1 MKIARIPLLISLL
14 LALLSDV
21 SRGLKLTE
29 LMLNPTNA
37 VDPNTQ
43 WFEIYNPADV
53 AVELKGYRIRHCD
66 QGDCSTYTLQS
77 ARSMGPNEYVV
88 IGNNGE
94 SASNGGI
101 ALYQLSFKRI
111 RKEGFNLLA
120 ILPPTT
126 VPPTPDSFEDDFS
139 FSSLDVNFT
148 AGVSFARISN
158 LGSKSLTN
166 WKMSTTFINC
176 VEGGDKGTPG
186 KLNTYVCPTN
196 PPTKAPTKAPIK
208 GPTKAPTK
216 SPTKKPT
223 TKMPIE
229 MKGPTIAPAKAP
241 INAPAKA
248 PTNAPN
254 KAPVSAAATSHKR
267 CGLLGLRIVCL
278 NGCGVFGRLLN
289 MCQD

>member
-1 MKIARIPLLISLL
+1 
-14 LALLSDV
+14 
-21 SRGLKLTE
+21 
-29 LMLNPTNA
+29 MLNPISA

-53 AVELKGYRIRHCD
+53 VVELKGYRIRHCD
-66 QGDCSTYTLQS
+66 QGVCSTYILQS
-77 ARSMGPNEYVV
+77 NRSMGPNEYIV

-94 SASNGGI
+94 SATNGGL

-111 RKEGFNLLA
+111 RKEGYNLLA
-120 ILPPTT
+120 ILPPAT
-126 VPPTPDSFEDDFS
+126 VPPTPDSFEDEFS
-139 FSSLDVNFT
+139 FSSLNVNFT

-158 LGSKSLTN
+158 LGSKSLDN

-196 PPTKAPTKAPIK
+196 PPTRAPTKAPIK
-208 GPTKAPTK
+208 GPTKTPTKAPTK
-216 SPTKKPT
+216 TPTKAPTKKPT

-229 MKGPTIAPAKAP
+229 LKGPTIAPVKAP
-241 INAPAKA
+241 VINTPAKA
-248 PTNAPN
+248 PTNTPN
-254 KAPVSAAATSHKR
+254 KAPAYAAATPTKSPTGTTLNTSRKR

-278 NGCGVFGRLLN
+278 NGCGIFGRLLN
-289 MCQD
+289 MCQE